1 MLLIIGIVLI
11 CVLINNRNLPEDY
24 NPLKNTPFDPDK
36 VNSNKENSVDKF
48 DIYLDVIKSLTNNS
62 YENIYSIETDKEEE
76 YFYLRG
82 SIDGNKK
89 LFYKEYGS
97 KTEILLQKG
106 SSFYIIGKNVMK
118 KTHNKLNY
126 EGFDVVLFDPNNLYN
141 ILLKKEDY
149 SLVKEDGIVKV
160 RVKVDINELIKLYN
174 GEENSVELLSP
185 KTKYVLIDIYEEE
198 GNLIINTNL
207 NEYYKLVYNKDYKNV
222 IYNLEFYNNMRGIK
236 SFLLIIILA
245 FCGVISNIN
254 GQNKTQ
260 MNAQKLGTTLYLI
273 ENFYTDTVNL
283 DKVTEDAIIAALK
296 ELDPHS
302 AYISKKDVEKANEQL
317 VGSFEG
323 IGVTFQLVRDTIT
336 VIGPTA
342 GGPSERV
349 GILAGDKFVK
359 IDGEDAVGKKIDN
372 EWVQKHLRGKKGTKV
387 TVTVKRGNDPELM
400 DFEIIRDKIPLNSI
414 NAFFMMEKNV
424 GYIKLDRFAQES
436 TKEFKNALADLKKR
450 GMKSLILDLRSNT
463 GGYLNTA
470 IELVDQFLKANQLI
484 VYTEGLHSP
493 RQEWKSTDA
502 GDYTEGKLVVL
513 IDEGS
518 ASASEILSG
527 AVQDHDRG
535 VIIGRRSFGKGLV
548 QRPFNLPDGAVI
560 RLTTARYH
568 TPTGRCI
575 QRPYEEGT
583 EEYYKEMTKRLE
595 HGEYFHADSIHFPD
609 SLKYKTDNGRV
620 VYGGGGI
627 MPDIFMPI
635 DTSFN
640 SKLYTNLVR
649 KGVFNK
655 YTVDYAMANRENLKK
670 QYPEF
675 SQFNKDFQITD
686 AMMEEVKAV
695 AEKEKVTWND
705 EEYQRSEKYIKLQIK
720 ALIARNVWEMQQ
732 YYEVTLTED
741 PTIKKA
747 MEVVGSDRA
756 YKNALR

>member
-1 MLLIIGIVLI
+1 MKTIKIFISLIVLFFS
-11 CVLINNRNLPEDY
+11 IN
-24 NPLKNTPFDPDK
+24 
-36 VNSNKENSVDKF
+36 
-48 DIYLDVIKSLTNNS
+48 I
-62 YENIYSIETDKEEE
+62 
-76 YFYLRG
+76 
-82 SIDGNKK
+82 
-89 LFYKEYGS
+89 
-97 KTEILLQKG
+97 Q
-106 SSFYIIGKNVMK
+106 
-118 KTHNKLNY
+118 
-126 EGFDVVLFDPNNLYN
+126 
-141 ILLKKEDY
+141 
-149 SLVKEDGIVKV
+149 
-160 RVKVDINELIKLYN
+160 
-174 GEENSVELLSP
+174 
-185 KTKYVLIDIYEEE
+185 
-198 GNLIINTNL
+198 
-207 NEYYKLVYNKDYKNV
+207 
-222 IYNLEFYNNMRGIK
+222 
-236 SFLLIIILA
+236 
-245 FCGVISNIN
+245 NIN
-254 GQNKTQ
+254 AQNKTQ
-260 MNAQKLGTTLYLI
+260 LNAQKLGTTLYLI
-273 ENFYTDTVNL
+273 DNFYTDTVNL

-336 VIGPTA
+336 VIGPTP

-349 GILAGDKFVK
+349 GIMAGDRFIK
-359 IDGEDAVGKKIDN
+359 IDGEEAFGKKIDN

-414 NAFFMMEKNV
+414 NAYFMMKKNV

-436 TKEFKNALADLKKR
+436 TKEFKKALAALKQQ
-450 GMKSLILDLRSNT
+450 GLKSLILDLRSNS
-463 GGYLNTA
+463 GGYLNTS
-470 IELVDQFLKANQLI
+470 IDLVDQFLKADQLI

-493 RQEWKSTDA
+493 RQEWKSTEA

-527 AVQDHDRG
+527 AIQDHDRG

-575 QRPYEEGT
+575 QRPYEKGV

-635 DTSFN
+635 DTSYN

-655 YTVDYAMANRENLKK
+655 YTVDFAMENRDQMKQ

-675 SQFNKDFQITD
+675 SQFNDNFQVTE
-686 AMMEEVKAV
+686 AMMEEVKAM

-705 EEYQRSEKYIKLQIK
+705 EEYHRSEKYIKLQIK
-720 ALIARNVWEMQQ
+720 ALIARNVWDMQQ

-741 PTIKKA
+741 PVIEKA
-747 MEVVGSDRA
+747 LEVIQNDKVYRSSL
-756 YKNALR
+756 K

>member
-1 MLLIIGIVLI
+1 
-11 CVLINNRNLPEDY
+11 
-24 NPLKNTPFDPDK
+24 
-36 VNSNKENSVDKF
+36 
-48 DIYLDVIKSLTNNS
+48 
-62 YENIYSIETDKEEE
+62 
-76 YFYLRG
+76 
-82 SIDGNKK
+82 
-89 LFYKEYGS
+89 
-97 KTEILLQKG
+97 
-106 SSFYIIGKNVMK
+106 
-118 KTHNKLNY
+118 
-126 EGFDVVLFDPNNLYN
+126 
-141 ILLKKEDY
+141 
-149 SLVKEDGIVKV
+149 
-160 RVKVDINELIKLYN
+160 
-174 GEENSVELLSP
+174 
-185 KTKYVLIDIYEEE
+185 
-198 GNLIINTNL
+198 
-207 NEYYKLVYNKDYKNV
+207 
-222 IYNLEFYNNMRGIK
+222 
-236 SFLLIIILA
+236 
-245 FCGVISNIN
+245 
-254 GQNKTQ
+254 

-273 ENFYTDTVNL
+273 DNFYTDTVNL

-336 VIGPTA
+336 VIGPTP

-349 GILAGDKFVK
+349 GIMAGDKFIK
-359 IDGEDAVGKKIDN
+359 IDGEEAFGKKIDN

-414 NAFFMMEKNV
+414 NAYFMMKKNV

-436 TKEFKNALADLKKR
+436 TKEFKKALAALKQQ
-450 GMKSLILDLRSNT
+450 GLKSLILDLRSNS
-463 GGYLNTA
+463 GGYLNTS
-470 IELVDQFLKANQLI
+470 IDLVDQFLKADQLI

-493 RQEWKSTDA
+493 RQEWKSTEA

-527 AVQDHDRG
+527 AIQDHDRG

-575 QRPYEEGT
+575 QRPYEKGV

-635 DTSFN
+635 DTSYN

-655 YTVDYAMANRENLKK
+655 YTVDFAMENRDQLKQ

-675 SQFNKDFQITD
+675 SQFNDDFQVTE
-686 AMMEEVKAV
+686 AMMEEVKAM

-705 EEYQRSEKYIKLQIK
+705 EEYHHSEKYIKLQIK
-720 ALIARNVWEMQQ
+720 ALIARNVWDMQQ

-741 PTIKKA
+741 PVIEKA
-747 MEVVGSDRA
+747 LEVIQNDKVYRSSL
-756 YKNALR
+756 K